1 MTRARGISGAVASL
15 SRSTT
20 SQCVLSRVRWQLTDR
35 PTTRSGVPVDARE
48 LLVFVASPS
57 DVEEERETV
66 RRTAANLNAALGT
79 ALGLRLRVT
88 GWEDV
93 PPELG
98 RPQAQVNPLVDE
110 CDIFIGVLNRRW
122 GSATGTHTSGFEEEF
137 EGAASRRAGGDVP
150 AVAVYFRRV
159 PPEVLADAGPELQKV
174 LAFRQRLRDEHQ
186 ALYHEFETSSDLE
199 VALMTHLS
207 SALGKA
213 AKETTPRSPEGTVTV
228 VPSHPSPAVGGT
240 IDRGREEIA
249 NTLKAFETLVRGVG
263 PAEHLD
269 RDRLLLF
276 AQAIHSDAALL
287 QAHPANR
294 LYQRRSQF
302 ELSVP
307 EFEYWL
313 RSLVSDIAASMTTG
327 WDRVLPGWFLLT
339 PKSSSSLERL
349 INDLVDLIA
358 DDNGS
363 VARGALVLL
372 AELRA
377 RPPELWSGLNAAA
390 TKAGSGSTAEVN
402 PPPAQRWAAAL
413 VAPGRDAGLEYLLK
427 IATRQDLSLLD
438 QIASELGDK
447 GGREEVLAVCS
458 HLRGDATSLALS
470 LAGSYSAQPWQ
481 EHGLLTALDDLPT
494 DCLQALVK
502 GSHGSTKVRRGAIEA
517 LCKRRALDLPTVVK
531 GLKTE
536 ELRGIIFKAAK
547 PPDAAVSPEALLDAV
562 GRIEQALLKS
572 ELKARAAAATT
583 SMDALRV
590 QLGEPLSG
598 VEAWEAM
605 SWTDQSADLAAEA
618 RHVLD
623 TDAESFI
630 TPLSL
635 LEELEEAENV
645 VDWFRS
651 RARCAALR
659 ILSKAPLA
667 VREDAD
673 LERARGE
680 VARDH
685 WLTKESAVRFLAAVG
700 KPEDVRLLLSSL
712 DDLLSIGVRD
722 EVLGFVVDIGG
733 FPVARELIK
742 GKDERNAFVG
752 ARALSEAAP
761 SDVLDVELI
770 ELLYDERAPV
780 RSVALDGLRKRW
792 SRQQLE
798 ELLGIYSDRPNGYYY
813 NVVAELDRLLY
824 APAGIATAPVRPPL
838 A

>member
-1 MTRARGISGAVASL
+1 M
-15 SRSTT
+15 
-20 SQCVLSRVRWQLTDR
+20 
-35 PTTRSGVPVDARE
+35 PVDARE

-79 ALGLRLRVT
+79 VLGLRLRVT

-93 PPELG
+93 RPELG

-159 PPEVLADAGPELQKV
+159 PPDVLADPGPELQKV

-199 VALMTHLS
+199 VALMKHLS

-228 VPSHPSPAVGGT
+228 VPSHPSPAVGGP

-263 PAEHLD
+263 SAEHLD

-302 ELSVP
+302 QLSVP

-339 PKSSSSLERL
+339 PQSSSSLERL
-349 INDLVDLIA
+349 VNDLVDLIA
-358 DDNGS
+358 DDDDS

-372 AELRA
+372 TELRA
-377 RPPELWSGLNAAA
+377 RPPGLWSGLTTAA
-390 TKAGSGSTAEVN
+390 TKAGLGSTAELN
-402 PPPAQRWAAAL
+402 APAAQRWAAAL
-413 VAPGRDAGLEYLLK
+413 VDPGRRDAGLEYLLK

-438 QIASELGDK
+438 QIASELRDK
-447 GGREEVLAVCS
+447 GGHEEVLAVCS

-481 EHGLLTALDDLPT
+481 EQGLLTALDDLPT

-531 GLKTE
+531 GLKSE
-536 ELRGIIFKAAK
+536 ELRGLIFKAAK
-547 PPDAAVSPEALLDAV
+547 PPDAAVSPETLLDAV

-572 ELKARAAAATT
+572 ELKARAAGATT
-583 SMDALRV
+583 SLDELRV

-605 SWTDQSADLAAEA
+605 SWTDQSADLADEA
-618 RHVLD
+618 RRVLD

-630 TPLSL
+630 APLSL
-635 LEELEEAENV
+635 LEELEDAESV

-659 ILSKAPLA
+659 ILSKVPLA

-673 LERARGE
+673 LKRARAE

-685 WLTKESAVRFLAAVG
+685 WLTKESAVRFLAVVG
-700 KPEDVRLLLSSL
+700 KPEDVPLLLSSL
-712 DDLLSIGVRD
+712 DDLLSIGARD
-722 EVLGFVVDIGG
+722 EVLGSVLAIGG

-770 ELLYDERAPV
+770 ELLYDKRAPV

-798 ELLGIYSDRPNGYYY
+798 ELLGIYSHRPDGYYY

-824 APAGIATAPVRPPL
+824 APADIATAPVRPPL